1 MSRTP
6 LAERT
11 LPVYTRGEEIT
22 NMVTHIVGG
31 ALAAAALV
39 LCVVFAAVHGNVWGV
54 VSGAVYGASMIA
66 LYTMSSLY
74 HGLPPKGFAKRVFQ
88 VIDHCS
94 IFVLIAGTYTPVTL
108 CGVRPY
114 DLPLA
119 WTLFGVVWGLAALG
133 ITLNAIDLRQ
143 FRVVSMILYLGM
155 GWCIVLAA
163 PTVLAKTEPG
173 AVWLL
178 LLGGVAYT
186 VGAVFYMLGKKHRYA
201 HSVFHVFVVLG
212 SILQFFCILL
222 YWM

>member
-6 LAERT
+6 LVERT
-11 LPVYTRGEEIT
+11 LPAYTRGEEIT

-31 ALAAAALV
+31 ALAIAALT
-39 LCVVFAAVHGNVWGV
+39 LCVIFAAVHGNVWGV

-114 DLPLA
+114 DAPLA
-119 WTLFGVVWGLAALG
+119 WTLFGIVWGLAALG
-133 ITLNAIDLRQ
+133 ITLNAVDLRQ
-143 FRVVSMILYLGM
+143 FRVISMILYLGM

-163 PTVLAKTEPG
+163 PTVLQKTEPG

-178 LLGGVAYT
+178 LSGGVAYT
-186 VGAVFYMLGKKHRYA
+186 VGAVFYMFGKKHRYA
-201 HSVFHVFVVLG
+201 HSVFHVFVVAG